1 MTLPGIISGR
11 RRIENHSTFYSEI
24 WFLLL
29 AEPTAIFAIQTTR
42 ILITRETIEEV
53 KNRIDIY
60 DVVSDFVSLK
70 KSGQNYKGLSP
81 FNNEKTPS
89 FFVVPAK
96 GIFKDFS
103 SGKGGD
109 AFTFVMEHEKMS
121 YVEAIRYLAKK
132 YGVEIKEDRSSTESK
147 EVQSERE
154 SLYILMNFA
163 KDFYKN
169 TLTQSEEGRS
179 IGLSYF
185 RERGFNDRTLEK
197 FELGYAL
204 EGWENFTKEA
214 IARGY
219 NKELLEKTGLIV
231 KKEDGPDSY
240 REYDRFRGRVIFP
253 VHGLSGKVVAFG
265 ARMLGKEK
273 NQPKYINSP
282 ETDIYHKSD
291 VLYGLYEGKN
301 SIRQHDVCYLVE
313 GYTDVISMHQADVE
327 NVVASSGTALTE
339 NQIKLIRRFT
349 ENITVLFDGDNA
361 GIKAALR
368 GIDMI
373 LRGGLNVRVLL
384 FPDGEDPDSFSR
396 KVGTTEFQK
405 YLKEH
410 TQDFVSFKAS
420 LFAKEAG
427 GDPIRKAESI
437 KEIVSS
443 IAIIP
448 DPIKRSVYIQ
458 ETSNLLKIGEPVLLT
473 ELNKILIQER
483 RKNEKENL
491 RTQIDIQ
498 ETAVPVEDIGA
509 PVKIDPQS
517 LIYYQ
522 ERETIRLLLNYA
534 DQTLEETKL
543 SDFLLHELEDV
554 EFTNEEF
561 KSIYLKFKEAAHTH
575 EQIKSDYFLHEGND
589 RIKSAV
595 SELITSRYDI
605 SPHWGDKF
613 HIHIPKEKDLLNEMA
628 LSNVLRLKF
637 RVVQKMMED
646 NLQKVKNA
654 ESAGNWDELDKAL
667 EIQTGL
673 KKAESE
679 LAGSLGIVVAK

>member
-1 MTLPGIISGR
+1 M
-11 RRIENHSTFYSEI
+11 
-24 WFLLL
+24 LL

-42 ILITRETIEEV
+42 ILISRETIEEV

-214 IARGY
+214 IAKGY
-219 NKELLEKTGLIV
+219 NKELLEKTGLVV
-231 KKEDGPDSY
+231 KKEDGSS
-240 REYDRFRGRVIFP
+240 YDRFRGRVIFP

-613 HIHIPKEKDLLNEMA
+613 HIHIPREKDLLNEMA

-654 ESAGNWDELDKAL
+654 ESSGNWDELDKAL